1 MNDEQL
7 LRYSRHLLLEE
18 IDVAGQEKLLSS
30 HVLVIGAGGLGSA
43 AAPYLAAAGVGHIT
57 LMDHDAVELT
67 NLQRQIMHTE
77 SSIGKSKVDSG
88 KDFLQRLNSSI
99 QIETIQAK
107 ASSSLLDELLHS
119 VNIVLDCTDNFL
131 TRHLINASCVKHQ
144 IPLVSGSA
152 LKFDGQ
158 ISVFDPRNP
167 DSPCYACIFSPD
179 EQFEEVSCS
188 SMGIFS
194 PLVGII
200 GAMQA
205 AQALQVLIGFGNS
218 LVGRMLLW
226 NGRNTQIDEI
236 RISRNSACS
245 VCGQAHYELRQ
256 QSL

>member
-18 IDVAGQEKLLSS
+18 IDVAGQEKLLHS

-43 AAPYLAAAGVGHIT
+43 AAPYLAAAGVGNIT
-57 LMDHDAVELT
+57 LVDHDQVELT

-77 SSIGKSKVDSG
+77 NSVGKSKVGSG
-88 KDFLQRLNSSI
+88 KQFLEQLNSDI
-99 QIETIQAK
+99 HIETIQTK
-107 ASSSLLDELLHS
+107 ATASLLGDLLPS
-119 VNIVLDCTDNFL
+119 VDVVLDCTDNFS
-131 TRHLINASCVKHQ
+131 TRHLINASCVKHK

-152 LKFDGQ
+152 LRFDGQ
-158 ISVFDPRNP
+158 VSVFDPRNAS
-167 DSPCYACIFSPD
+167 SPCYACIFTPD

-205 AQALQVLIGFGNS
+205 AQALQVLIGFGEP

-226 NGRNTQIDEI
+226 NARTTQIDEFKI
-236 RISRNSACS
+236 ARNPECP
-245 VCGQAHYELRQ
+245 VCGKAH
-256 QSL
+256 

>member
-18 IDVAGQEKLLSS
+18 IDVAGQEKLLHS

-43 AAPYLAAAGVGHIT
+43 AAPYLAAAGVGNIT
-57 LMDHDAVELT
+57 LLDHDQVELT

-77 SSIGKSKVDSG
+77 NSVGKSKVGSG
-88 KDFLQRLNSSI
+88 KQFLEQLNSYVH
-99 QIETIQAK
+99 IETIQAK
-107 ASSSLLDELLHS
+107 ATTSLLDELLPS
-119 VNIVLDCTDNFL
+119 VDVVLDCTDNFS
-131 TRHLINASCVKHQ
+131 TRHLINASCVRYK

-152 LKFDGQ
+152 LRFDGQ
-158 ISVFDPRNP
+158 LSVFDPRKAS
-167 DSPCYACIFSPD
+167 SPCYACIFSPD

-205 AQALQVLIGFGNS
+205 AQALQVLIGFGEP

-226 NGRNTQIDEI
+226 NARTTQIDEFK
-236 RISRNSACS
+236 ISRNSECP
-245 VCGQAHYELRQ
+245 VCGKAH
-256 QSL
+256 

>member
-18 IDVAGQEKLLSS
+18 IDVAGQEKLLDA

-57 LMDHDAVELT
+57 LIDHDAVELT
-67 NLQRQIMHTE
+67 NLQRQIMHAE
-77 SSIGKSKVDSG
+77 SGVGKSKVASG
-88 KDFLQRLNSSI
+88 KEFLERLNSTI
-99 QIETIQAK
+99 HIETIQAK
-107 ASSSLLDELLHS
+107 VTRSLLDELLPS
-119 VNIVLDCTDNFL
+119 VDVVLDCTDNFS
-131 TRHLINASCVKHQ
+131 TRHLVNAACVKNKT
-144 IPLVSGSA
+144 PLVSGSA

-158 ISVFDPRNP
+158 ISVFDPRNSE
-167 DSPCYACIFSPD
+167 SPCYACIFSPD

-205 AQALQVLIGFGNS
+205 AQALQVLIGFGEA

-226 NGRNTQIDEI
+226 NGRTTQIDEI
-236 RISRNSACS
+236 RISRNAECS
-245 VCGQAHYELRQ
+245 VCGLAH
-256 QSL
+256 

>member
-18 IDVAGQEKLLSS
+18 IDVVGQEKLLNA

-43 AAPYLAAAGVGHIT
+43 AAPYLSAAGVGHIT
-57 LMDHDAVELT
+57 LIDHDAVELT
-67 NLQRQIMHTE
+67 NLQRQIMHAE
-77 SSIGKSKVDSG
+77 SSVGKSKVASG
-88 KDFLQRLNSSI
+88 KEFLERLNSTI

-107 ASSSLLDELLHS
+107 ATSSLLDELLPS
-119 VNIVLDCTDNFL
+119 VDVVLDCTDNFS
-131 TRHLINASCVKHQ
+131 TRHLINAACVKNKT
-144 IPLVSGSA
+144 PLVSGSA

-158 ISVFDPRNP
+158 VSVFDPRNSK
-167 DSPCYACIFSPD
+167 SPCYACIFSPD

-205 AQALQVLIGFGNS
+205 AQALQLLIGFGET

-226 NGRNTQIDEI
+226 NGRTTQIDEI
-236 RISRNSACS
+236 RISRNGDCS
-245 VCGQAHYELRQ
+245 VCGSAH
-256 QSL
+256 

>member
-18 IDVAGQEKLLSS
+18 IDVAGQERLLQS
-30 HVLVIGAGGLGSA
+30 HALVIGAGGLGSA
-43 AAPYLAAAGVGHIT
+43 AAPYLAAAGLGHIT
-57 LMDHDAVELT
+57 LIDHDQVELT

-77 SSIGKSKVDSG
+77 NNVGKSKVNSG
-88 KDFLQRLNSSI
+88 KQFLQSLNSSI
-99 QIETIQAK
+99 QIETIEAK
-107 ASSSLLDELLHS
+107 ATTSLLDELLPS
-119 VNIVLDCTDNFL
+119 VNIVLDCTDNFSI
-131 TRHLINASCVKHQ
+131 RHLINASCVKHL

-152 LKFDGQ
+152 LRFDGQ

-167 DSPCYACIFSPD
+167 TSPCYACIFSP
-179 EQFEEVSCS
+179 EESFEEVSCA

-205 AQALQVLIGFGNS
+205 AQALQILIGFGEP

-226 NGRNTQIDEI
+226 NGRGTQIDEI
-236 RISRNSACS
+236 RISRNPDCP
-245 VCGQAHYELRQ
+245 VCGKSH
-256 QSL
+256 

>member
-1 MNDEQL
+1 MNDQQL

-18 IDVAGQEKLLSS
+18 IDVVGQEKLLNA

-57 LMDHDAVELT
+57 LIDHDAVELT
-67 NLQRQIMHTE
+67 NLQRQIMHAE
-77 SSIGKSKVDSG
+77 SSVGKSKVVSG
-88 KDFLQRLNSSI
+88 KEFLERLNSTI

-107 ASSSLLDELLHS
+107 ATSSLLDELLPS
-119 VNIVLDCTDNFL
+119 VDVVLDCTDNFS
-131 TRHLINASCVKHQ
+131 TRHLINAACVKNKT
-144 IPLVSGSA
+144 PLVSGSA

-158 ISVFDPRNP
+158 VSVFDPRNLK
-167 DSPCYACIFSPD
+167 SPCYACIFSPD

-205 AQALQVLIGFGNS
+205 AQALQVLIGFGET

-226 NGRNTQIDEI
+226 NGRTTQIDEI
-236 RISRNSACS
+236 RISRNAECS
-245 VCGQAHYELRQ
+245 VCGSTH
-256 QSL
+256 

>member
-18 IDVAGQEKLLSS
+18 IDVAGQEKLLHS

-43 AAPYLAAAGVGHIT
+43 AAPYLAAAGVGNIT
-57 LMDHDAVELT
+57 LLDHDQVELT

-77 SSIGKSKVDSG
+77 NSVGKSKVGSG
-88 KDFLQRLNSSI
+88 KQFLEQLNSYVH
-99 QIETIQAK
+99 IEIIQAK
-107 ASSSLLDELLHS
+107 ATTSLLDELLPS
-119 VNIVLDCTDNFL
+119 VDVVLDCTDNFS
-131 TRHLINASCVKHQ
+131 TRHLINASCVKHK

-152 LKFDGQ
+152 LRFDGQ
-158 ISVFDPRNP
+158 LSVFDPRKAS
-167 DSPCYACIFSPD
+167 SPCYACIFSPD

-205 AQALQVLIGFGNS
+205 AQALQVLIGFGEP

-226 NGRNTQIDEI
+226 NARTTQIDEFK
-236 RISRNSACS
+236 ISRNSECP
-245 VCGQAHYELRQ
+245 VCGKAH
-256 QSL
+256 